1 MHRMC
6 VTYDFK
12 LQFWQK
18 GAAERMNAMDAWLEE
33 HVPKGEYTF
42 EFEDYGQHGEYI
54 LHIARME
61 DFTALKLAIAV
72 E

>member
-1 MHRMC
+1 MHRIC

-18 GAAERMNAMDAWLEE
+18 GSDVRMKAMDAWLEE
-33 HVPKGEYTF
+33 HVPKGEYSF

-54 LHIARME
+54 LHVARME
-61 DFTALKLAIAV
+61 DFTALKLAIDV
-72 E
+72 T